1 MSRKSDLP
9 IIIGANLRKGLMCMR
24 VRGGYEMWVVWLKRE
39 FQTGE
44 RFELEDIDK
53 LQAVIHF
60 TDREAVQNTI
70 DTLTAMI
77 KTKKKKIKQESETD
91 EET

>member
-1 MSRKSDLP
+1 MSRKADLP
-9 IIIGANLRKGLMCMR
+9 IIVGANMKKGLMCMH
-24 VRGGYEMWVVWLKRE
+24 VKGGYDMWIVWLKKE

-44 RFELEDIDK
+44 HFELEDIDK

-77 KTKKKKIKQESETD
+77 KSKPRKRKSKRGE
-91 EET
+91 

>member
-1 MSRKSDLP
+1 MSRKADLP
-9 IIIGANLRKGLMCMR
+9 IIVGSNLQKGLMCMR
-24 VRGGYEMWVVWLKRE
+24 VKDGYDMWIVWLKKE

-44 RFELEDIDK
+44 YFELTDIDK

-70 DTLTAMI
+70 DALSAMI
-77 KTKKKKIKQESETD
+77 KAKPRKRKTMREGSESE
-91 EET
+91 

>member
-1 MSRKSDLP
+1 MSRKADLP
-9 IIIGANLRKGLMCMR
+9 IIVGSNLKKGLMCMR
-24 VRGGYEMWVVWLKRE
+24 VKGGYDMWIVWLNRE
-39 FQTGE
+39 FKTGE

-70 DTLTAMI
+70 DALTAMI
-77 KTKKKKIKQESETD
+77 KSKPRKRKSKRGE
-91 EET
+91 